1 MGNILDGS
9 WFMKYKP
16 KNIDEYVFETEELKT
31 QVQKWLEA
39 GHIDGNLLLCGK
51 PGTGKSALISILG
64 NIFIKQPNDLNKV
77 KSRSVQEIDA
87 LSTWV
92 QKRPVKSTKKIVVIE
107 EFDRL
112 SVQALIQLK
121 DGILEHY
128 QTHVTFIATTNYLN
142 KIDPAVQSR
151 FNHIIEFKGINQ
163 EGTYVRLKQILDSED
178 IKYNEDQLKEYT
190 FTNYS
195 MGLRNLITSLQV
207 NAING
212 QVDFSNIKTKIS
224 DNESI
229 IIDNTLEIM
238 NIVLAA
244 TDITSKKLM
253 LSSPLNSPIAQPYS
267 QILEITQFSRDLHY
281 ETIYEDINN
290 KIHFLPLKILISQY
304 LESHSTKKLPYLHY
318 LAFLSEAIDRVL
330 KLNM

>member
-1 MGNILDGS
+1 MGNILDTS

-16 KNIDEYVFETEELKT
+16 KGIDEYVFESKALED

-51 PGTGKSALISILG
+51 PGTGKSALISILV
-64 NIFIKQPNDLNKV
+64 NKFIKNSNDLNKI

-92 QKRPVKSTKKIVVIE
+92 QKRAIKSSKKIIVIE

-112 SVQALIQLK
+112 SNQALIQLK
-121 DGILEHY
+121 DGTLENFQSHA
-128 QTHVTFIATTNYLN
+128 TFIATTNYLN

-151 FNHIIEFKGINQ
+151 FNHIIEFKGVNQ
-163 EGTYVRLKQILDSED
+163 EGTYVRLKQILDSEN
-178 IKYNEDQLKEYT
+178 ITYNEEELKNYA
-190 FTNYS
+190 FTNFS

-207 NAING
+207 NALNG
-212 QVDFSNIKTKIS
+212 QLDFSNVKTKIS
-224 DNESI
+224 SNEELI
-229 IIDNTLEIM
+229 INKTLEIM
-238 NIVLAA
+238 NIILSA
-244 TDITSKKLM
+244 TDITSKKLI
-253 LSSPLNSPIAQPYS
+253 LSSPLNSPISQPYA
-267 QILEITQFSRDLHY
+267 QILEIAQFSRDLHY
-281 ETIYEDINN
+281 ETIYEEINN
-290 KIHFLPLKILISQY
+290 KIHFLPLKILVSQY